1 MEQIKRAVTT
11 VKKFVAQKG
20 RFVCTISAIL
30 IFLFIAAVITA
41 IVQCANK
48 PGKKAKPFDEQFVP
62 DSKFIKPGEDSLDEN
77 YYFSRISNEKWNEKE
92 VNRWFTQPDTAT
104 IEELGRANDAL
115 VNEIT
120 GAAP

>member
-41 IVQCANK
+41 IVQCAHK
-48 PGKKAKPFDEQFVP
+48 PGKKAKPFYEQFVP

-120 GAAP
+120 GA